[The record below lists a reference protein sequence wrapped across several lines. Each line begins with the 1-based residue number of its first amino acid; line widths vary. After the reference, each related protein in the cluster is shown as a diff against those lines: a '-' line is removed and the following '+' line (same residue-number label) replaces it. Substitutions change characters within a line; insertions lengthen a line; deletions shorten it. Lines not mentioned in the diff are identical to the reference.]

1 MVKENKMNIHR
12 QGGKMKS
19 MIKKTT
25 ETYIFEWKKG
35 DRYKTAEVVFKI
47 GGQNKLEFIKCTYS
61 MDKPF
66 CDLNDWEF
74 LNALSEEILVLSGVK
89 KREINNNNNIDK
101 AITYL
106 NELFQYSEKNTKRF
120 DFRDFASQLQY
131 VLRILRGD
139 D

>member
-1 MVKENKMNIHR
+1 
-12 QGGKMKS
+12 MKFS
-19 MIKKTT
+19 AKKAT
-25 ETYIFEWKKG
+25 ETYVFEWKKG
-35 DRYKTAEVVFKI
+35 DVSREARVTFNVDREGVLKFSHCIYETPK
-47 GGQNKLEFIKCTYS
+47 KLY
-61 MDKPF
+61 
-66 CDLNDWEF
+66 DLLDWEF

-89 KREINNNNNIDK
+89 KREINNNNDNIDK
-101 AITYL
+101 AIKYL